1 MYISCCYKLLIIDA
15 DYLYHCFSWNASNEF
30 VRGEERQLVQSDGR
44 GRCRLITSVSH
55 FHFVSILGESCQ
67 LMGFFFILDES
78 CHRSLWHFEHVW
90 CCVKIN
96 HKFLKVKMLNDQW
109 SISSQLY
116 MKIPQE
122 FTPNLTELFK
132 IDFWTITSWWKK
144 YILERKRL
152 RGS

>member
-1 MYISCCYKLLIIDA
+1 MYVSCCYKLLIIDA
-15 DYLYHCFSWNASNEF
+15 DYLYHCFSWTESNEF

-67 LMGFFFILDES
+67 LMIFFFILDES

-96 HKFLKVKMLNDQW
+96 HKFLKVKCWMIDDLFLPSFIWKFHKNSPRIKLNCLKL
-109 SISSQLY
+109 ISEQLHRGGKNIY
-116 MKIPQE
+116 
-122 FTPNLTELFK
+122 
-132 IDFWTITSWWKK
+132 WK
-144 YILERKRL
+144 
-152 RGS
+152 GNV

>member
-1 MYISCCYKLLIIDA
+1 MNISCCYKLLIIDA
-15 DYLYHCFSWNASNEF
+15 DYLYHCFFLNASNEF

-67 LMGFFFILDES
+67 LMGFFFYFGWKLSSFVVTFWTRVMLCQNKSQIFKS
-78 CHRSLWHFEHVW
+78 
-90 CCVKIN
+90 
-96 HKFLKVKMLNDQW
+96 KVLNDRW

>member
-1 MYISCCYKLLIIDA
+1 MYISCCYKLLITDT
-15 DYLYHCFSWNASNEF
+15 DYLYYCFF
-30 VRGEERQLVQSDGR
+30 PKCIRDKERQLVQSYGR
-44 GRCRLITSVSH
+44 GRCRLITNVSH
-55 FHFVSILGESCQ
+55 FHLLILGESCHRP
-67 LMGFFFILDES
+67 FFKILDEG

-96 HKFLKVKMLNDQW
+96 HKIFKSKMLNDRC
-109 SISSQLY
+109 SISSTLY

-122 FTPNLTELFK
+122 FTPNLTKPFK
-132 IDFWTITSWWKK
+132 IDFWTIRSWWKK

>member
-1 MYISCCYKLLIIDA
+1 MYISCCYKLLIIEA

-30 VRGEERQLVQSDGR
+30 VRGKERQLVQLDGR
-44 GRCRLITSVSH
+44 GRCWLITSVSH

-67 LMGFFFILDES
+67 LMFCFFNFGWKLS
-78 CHRSLWHFEHVW
+78 SFVVTFWTRVMVCQNKSQFFKSKL
-90 CCVKIN
+90 
-96 HKFLKVKMLNDQW
+96 LNDRW